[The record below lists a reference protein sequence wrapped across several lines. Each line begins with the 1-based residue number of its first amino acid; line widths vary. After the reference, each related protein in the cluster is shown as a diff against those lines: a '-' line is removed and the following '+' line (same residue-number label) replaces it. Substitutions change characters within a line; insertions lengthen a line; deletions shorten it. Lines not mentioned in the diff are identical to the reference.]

1 MKKAF
6 LYLMAA
12 LVLAVACEKDPAKVD
27 VTTVTLDK
35 TELSLAI
42 GEEATL
48 VATVL
53 PEDATAPEV
62 TWTSS
67 DAKVA
72 TVEAG
77 KVKAIA
83 SGKATIKAT
92 ADGVTAECKVT
103 VEVTYTAVE
112 GPANCYVVKPKGNY
126 SIDATVRGNGAA
138 GILPSFANHANGI
151 TTATIEP
158 VDAAVLWS
166 FPEDNVSDAKIK
178 DGRLCF
184 SVGKALGNAVV
195 AAKDADGNILWSWHI
210 WASDDIALI
219 KVNAG
224 LEFEDGVTGSWEVM
238 DRNLGATSLDIAN
251 EASYGMY
258 YAWGRK
264 DPFTHLGFDGA
275 APYQYV
281 IASNEGGVNNNIA
294 YSVAH
299 PDEWISGYAYGSGD
313 HNSWVYSA
321 DEEGQKVYA
330 DLWGDKDERQIQAV
344 KTIYDPCPAGYVVA
358 SPQMY
363 GACMAN
369 GGSWGETEN
378 GLTVITGFELP
389 NTGMIHYGGGWWHD
403 GRGYPW
409 TSSAAWGGNAMSFR
423 ILGGDV
429 RDQTGRGRGMAIRCQ
444 KLQ

>member
-92 ADGVTAECKVT
+92 ADGITAECKVT
-103 VEVTYTAVE
+103 VEVTYTAIE
-112 GPANCYVVKPKGNY
+112 GPANCYVVKPNGNY
-126 SIDATVRGNGAA
+126 SIDATVRGNGAE

-151 TTATIEP
+151 TSATIDP
-158 VDAAVLWS
+158 VEAAVLWA
-166 FPEDNVSDAKIK
+166 FPEDHVTDAKIE

-184 SVGKALGNAVV
+184 SVGRGLGNAVV
-195 AAKDADGNILWSWHI
+195 AAKDANGNILWSWHI
-210 WASDDIALI
+210 WASDEVKDLT
-219 KVNAG
+219 
-224 LEFEDGVTGSWEVM
+224 VTVGDMTWKVM
-238 DRNLGATSLDIAN
+238 DRNLGATSLDLAS
-251 EASYGMY
+251 EDSYGMFF
-258 YAWGRK
+258 AWGRK
-264 DPFTHLGFDGA
+264 DPFTHLGFDGSD
-275 APYQYV
+275 PYQYV
-281 IASNEGGVNNNIA
+281 IASNEGGTNNTIA

-299 PDEWISGYAYGSGD
+299 PDEWIAGYLYGSGD
-313 HNSWVYSA
+313 QNSWVYSA
-321 DEEGQKVYA
+321 DAEGQKVYS
-330 DLWGDKDERQIQAV
+330 DLWGDKDERLNQPAQ
-344 KTIYDPCPAGYVVA
+344 KTIYDPCPAGYCVA
-358 SPQMY
+358 TPVMY
-363 GACMAN
+363 AACKDN
-369 GGSWGETEN
+369 GGSWAETEN

-389 NTGMIHYGGGWWHD
+389 NSGMIHYGGGWWHD

-409 TSSAAWGGNAMSFR
+409 TSSAAWGGNDMAFR
-423 ILGGDV
+423 ILGSDA
-429 RDQTGRGRGMAIRCQ
+429 RDQTGRARGMAIRCQ